1 MRVWR
6 ICRAPF
12 AQAAFSGE
20 GPRLF
25 SGRWNPKGVP
35 MVYTSTHLSLAA
47 LEVFVHLEVR
57 SEPDDLVSVMAELAV
72 EQDVLLQQGEAL
84 LSRLPRDWRSL
95 ENRALREIGAAWI
108 ASASSLA
115 LMVPSA
121 VIEGEWNVLLNP
133 AHPDARKI
141 ALAEPKTFQFDPR
154 MFRGRR

>member
-1 MRVWR
+1 
-6 ICRAPF
+6 
-12 AQAAFSGE
+12 
-20 GPRLF
+20 
-25 SGRWNPKGVP
+25 

-57 SEPDDLVSVMAELAV
+57 TEPDDLVSVMAELPV

-95 ENRALREIGAAWI
+95 ENRALREIGASWI

-121 VIEGEWNVLLNP
+121 VIEEEWNVLLNP
-133 AHPDARKI
+133 AHPDAHKI